1 MENIKIGIT
10 LGLKSIDESIW
21 TNGIKQN
28 VLYLI
33 RLLKNSKKNY
43 DVYLLNATKL
53 DFSEKR
59 PSYLEGIQVEFFDEK
74 FMEMDLLI
82 MMGAQIMESNIAKFK
97 ESGKHKK
104 VIAYKCGNNYA
115 ITMENILFKEDE
127 GKTLHE
133 HAQNYDEV
141 WYIPQQDE
149 VNSGFYKTLYR
160 TNALIVPF
168 IWHNQYLYESILG
181 VEKAYKEGRYKKGY
195 KYDPTRGKKTLGIM
209 EPNINIVKFSLL
221 PAMIAEESYRGK
233 VGKEKIDRL
242 MISNADRVKKHP
254 EFMSYIRTF
263 DLFKDKKV
271 SGESRYQTAYFLTQ
285 HLDILICHQIL
296 NPLNYLYLDAA
307 YLGYPVLHNAYL
319 CKDLGYY
326 YEGSDTRD
334 AAKVLDYILTEH
346 DNNIM
351 EYHERN
357 NEVLNRYYA
366 DNERLVEEYDMLIDN
381 LFNGGNDGLIYDS
394 STNLYTEESVKYTQS
409 QRVNSLPSVSNKKRK
424 TKKKK

>member
-1 MENIKIGIT
+1 MKIGIT
-10 LGLKSIDESIW
+10 LGLREENESIW

-28 VLYLI
+28 VLYFA

-43 DVYLLNATKL
+43 DIYILNITKL
-53 DFSEKR
+53 DFTEKKAN
-59 PSYLEGIQVEFFDEK
+59 YLNGLQVEFFDEK
-74 FMEMDLLI
+74 FMEMDLLV
-82 MMGAQIMESNIAKFK
+82 MMGSQITEANIDKFK
-97 ESGKHKK
+97 KSGENKK

-115 ITMENILFKEDE
+115 ITMENILFKEDD
-127 GKTLHE
+127 GKSLHE

-160 TNALIVPF
+160 TNAFIVPF

-181 VEKAYKEGRYKKGY
+181 VEKSYKEGRYTKGY
-195 KYDPTRGKKTLGIM
+195 KYDATREKKTLGIM

-221 PAMIAEESYRGK
+221 PAMIAEESYRGEI
-233 VGKEKIDRL
+233 GKAKIEKL
-242 MISNADRVKKHP
+242 MISNADRIKKHP
-254 EFMSYIRTF
+254 EFMSYVKTF

-271 SGESRYQTAYFLTQ
+271 TGESRYQTAYFLTQ

-307 YLGYPVLHNAYL
+307 YLGYPVLHNAPL

-334 AAKVLDYILTEH
+334 AAKVLDYILSEH
-346 DNNIM
+346 DNHIM
-351 EYHERN
+351 EYHEKN

-366 DNERLVEEYDMLIDN
+366 DNERLVEEYDMLIHN
-381 LFNGGNDGLIYDS
+381 LFNGGNHGLEYDPN
-394 STNLYTEESVKYTQS
+394 TNLYKPESVTPEKTKEI
-409 QRVNSLPSVSNKKRK
+409 NTHPKKSRS
-424 TKKKK
+424 KKKK